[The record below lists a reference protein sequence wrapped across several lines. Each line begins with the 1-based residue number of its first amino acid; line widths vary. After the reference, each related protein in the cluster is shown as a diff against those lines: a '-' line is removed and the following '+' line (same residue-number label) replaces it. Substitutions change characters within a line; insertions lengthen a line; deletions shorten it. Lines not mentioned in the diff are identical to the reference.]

1 MHPALTPG
9 AHSITVDSIVQRYHV
24 HGTGPVCVAH
34 PGGPGI
40 AWDYLRSRALE
51 EHLTMVYLEPAGTGD
66 SSRLPSHPNG
76 YTRARYSRH
85 LTALIDHLGA
95 PRVHLLGHSHGG
107 FVAQYHAVAH
117 PEQLA
122 SMVLYDSSPVTG
134 PEFGADIGRALGET
148 AARHAGKPG
157 LEEALAAFA
166 QIPTIADDEA
176 QLRIA
181 RGIIPVYLADYW
193 ADEPRWAGMQ
203 DALDATYISG
213 LDENGVPDVVEDREA
228 LAEVEVPAL
237 VVAGRFDPICGV
249 RWAEELHEL
258 IPGSELVI
266 LSLGGRGAMGSSPE
280 GTFEAL
286 PPHIDVVCPIGA
298 GDAMA
303 AAFAWSME
311 KKKSFPDA
319 LRWSR
324 ARASMA
330 SAA

>member
-1 MHPALTPG
+1 M
-9 AHSITVDSIVQRYHV
+9 
-24 HGTGPVCVAH
+24 
-34 PGGPGI
+34 
-40 AWDYLRSRALE
+40 RAPELE
-51 EHLTMVYLEPAGTGD
+51 KHLTMVYLEPIGTGA
-66 SSRLPSHPNG
+66 SSRLATHPHG
-76 YTRARYSRH
+76 YTRAVYSGH
-85 LTALIDHLGA
+85 LAALIEHLGV

-134 PEFGADIGRALGET
+134 PEFGAEIGRALGET

-176 QLRIA
+176 QLRVA

-228 LAEVEVPAL
+228 LAEVEVPTL

-249 RWAEELHEL
+249 RWAEELHKLIEGSTLLILESSGHFGHLEEPEL
-258 IPGSELVI
+258 FAREV
-266 LSLGGRGAMGSSPE
+266 
-280 GTFEAL
+280 
-286 PPHIDVVCPIGA
+286 
-298 GDAMA
+298 
-303 AAFAWSME
+303 AAFVT
-311 KKKSFPDA
+311 
-319 LRWSR
+319 SR
-324 ARASMA
+324 A
-330 SAA
+330 